1 MLTQQIIK
9 RPGDGLLAA
18 LLGVAIGVM
27 ATLSVLEMYIHNAME
42 NGWAMVT
49 TCVVAGASLYY
60 IVQPYLPD
68 FEPLDAAS
76 GGAAAQVRVAVGDRQ
91 LSSSL

>member
-1 MLTQQIIK
+1 
-9 RPGDGLLAA
+9 
-18 LLGVAIGVM
+18 M

-42 NGWAMVT
+42 NGWATVT

-68 FEPLDAAS
+68 FEQVDAVTC
-76 GGAAAQVRVAVGDRQ
+76 GAAAQVPMTDRQ
-91 LSSSL
+91 SL